1 MKRKEGI
8 GDILRKSSILNTIL
22 ERNCKEIKELQAR
35 KAKIEKQL
43 DEKQTL
49 IDSLCKN
56 IARNF
61 RNEDDETDSLLPPQG
76 TFAPCGGCE
85 KFPSSSCLLNCFRK

>member
-1 MKRKEGI
+1 MKQI
-8 GDILRKSSILNTIL
+8 GEILRKSSILNTII

-35 KAKIEKQL
+35 KARLEKQL

-49 IDSLCKN
+49 IDSLCQN

-61 RNEDDETDSLLPPQG
+61 RNEDDETDSLLPEEE
-76 TFAPCGGCE
+76 TFAPCGGC
-85 KFPSSSCLLNCFRK
+85 KKVDATCRAVNCFRK